1 MEESTTEP
9 QQTPEERRAK
19 VVRLIEDAFI
29 LLCIVT
35 LWPVILGWTGRI
47 YEILLYVA
55 LAGLV
60 FIFVRRM
67 RRFRTSRVELENDD
81 GQSPGKN

>member
-1 MEESTTEP
+1 MTENP
-9 QQTPEERRAK
+9 QTPEEKRAK

-35 LWPVILGWTGRI
+35 LWPVILDWTGVV
-47 YEILLYVA
+47 YDVLLYVA

-60 FIFVRRM
+60 FIFARRI
-67 RRFRTSRVELENDD
+67 RRFRASRLELENDD
-81 GQSPGKN
+81 G